1 MSLKSKIM
9 PAIKTAMKAKD
20 KVALE
25 TLRAVKAE
33 IMTAETA
40 AGSTG
45 DMSDAEEVKLLMK
58 MLKQRKDAASIYIEQ
73 GRADLADDEIAQTK
87 ILDQF
92 LPQQL
97 SLEEL
102 ESAVANIIVKAGA
115 KGPADM
121 GKVMGVTSKE
131 LAGMAE
137 GRAIADTVKALL
149 NK

>member
-45 DMSDAEEVKLLMK
+45 DMSEAEEVKLLMK

>member
-9 PAIKTAMKAKD
+9 PAMKEAMKAKD

-25 TLRAVKAE
+25 TLRAIKAE
-33 IMTAETA
+33 LMTAETA
-40 AGSTG
+40 SGSSG
-45 DMSDAEEVKLLMK
+45 EMNEAAEIKLLMK
-58 MLKQRKDAASIYIEQ
+58 MLKQRKDASAIYVEQ
-73 GRADLADDEIAQTK
+73 GRADLAEDEMAQTK

-97 SLEEL
+97 SAEEL
-102 ESAVANIIVKAGA
+102 ESAVANIIVKVGA
-115 KGPADM
+115 NGPADM

-131 LAGMAE
+131 LAGKAE

-149 NK
+149 IK

>member
-1 MSLKSKIM
+1 M
-9 PAIKTAMKAKD
+9 PAIIVAMKAKD

-33 IMTAETA
+33 LMTSETA
-40 AGSTG
+40 TG
-45 DMSDAEEVKLLMK
+45 ATGAISEAQEVKLLMK
-58 MLKQRKDAASIYIEQ
+58 MLKQRKDAAAIYIEQ
-73 GRADLADDEIAQTK
+73 GRTDLAEDEIAQTK

-97 SLEEL
+97 SAKEL
-102 ESAVANIIVKAGA
+102 ESAVANIIVNIGA

-131 LAGMAE
+131 LAGKAE

>member
-40 AGSTG
+40 TGSTG
-45 DMSDAEEVKLLMK
+45 DMSEAEEVKLLMK

-97 SLEEL
+97 SAEEL
-102 ESAVANIIVKAGA
+102 ESAVANIIVKVGA

-137 GRAIADTVKALL
+137 GRAIANTVKALL

>member
-1 MSLKSKIM
+1 MSLKSKII
-9 PAIKTAMKAKD
+9 PAIKVAMKAKD

-33 IMTAETA
+33 VMTAETA
-40 AGSTG
+40 AGSSGEMTE
-45 DMSDAEEVKLLMK
+45 AEEIKLLMK
-58 MLKQRKDAASIYIEQ
+58 MIKQRKDAYVIYIEQ
-73 GRADLADDEIAQTK
+73 GRADLAEDEIAQTK

-97 SLEEL
+97 SVEEL
-102 ESAVANIIVKAGA
+102 ESAVANIIVKVGA
-115 KGPADM
+115 KSPADM

-131 LAGMAE
+131 LAGKAE

>member
-9 PAIKTAMKAKD
+9 PAMKIAMKAKD
-20 KVALE
+20 KVTLE
-25 TLRAVKAE
+25 TLRAIKAE
-33 IMTAETA
+33 LMSAETA
-40 AGSTG
+40 IGSTG
-45 DMSDAEEVKLLMK
+45 EITEAEEIKLLMK

-73 GRADLADDEIAQTK
+73 GRADLAEDEIAQTK

-97 SLEEL
+97 SAEEL
-102 ESAVANIIVKAGA
+102 ESAVAKIIVKVGA

-149 NK
+149 NN

>member
-1 MSLKSKIM
+1 M
-9 PAIKTAMKAKD
+9 PAIIVAMKAKD

-33 IMTAETA
+33 LMTAETA
-40 AGSTG
+40 AGATG
-45 DMSDAEEVKLLMK
+45 EMSESEEVKLLMK
-58 MLKQRKDAASIYIEQ
+58 LLKQRKDAAAIYIEQ
-73 GRADLADDEIAQTK
+73 GRADLADDEMAQTK

-92 LPQQL
+92 LPQQM
-97 SLEEL
+97 SAEEL
-102 ESAVANIIVKAGA
+102 ENAVANIIVKVGA

-131 LAGMAE
+131 LAGKAE

>member
-1 MSLKSKIM
+1 M
-9 PAIKTAMKAKD
+9 PAIIVAMKAKD

-33 IMTAETA
+33 LMTAETA
-40 AGSTG
+40 AGATG
-45 DMSDAEEVKLLMK
+45 EMSESEEVKLLMK
-58 MLKQRKDAASIYIEQ
+58 LLKQRKDAAAIYIEQ
-73 GRADLADDEIAQTK
+73 GRADLADDEMAQTK

-92 LPQQL
+92 LPQQM
-97 SLEEL
+97 SAEEL
-102 ESAVANIIVKAGA
+102 ENAVANIIVKVGA

-131 LAGMAE
+131 LAGKAQ
-137 GRAIADTVKALL
+137 GRTIADTVKALL

>member
-1 MSLKSKIM
+1 M
-9 PAIKTAMKAKD
+9 PAIIVAMKAKD

-33 IMTAETA
+33 LMTAETA
-40 AGSTG
+40 TG
-45 DMSDAEEVKLLMK
+45 ATGEMSESEEVKLLMK
-58 MLKQRKDAASIYIEQ
+58 LLKQRKDAAAIYIEQ
-73 GRADLADDEIAQTK
+73 GRADLADDEMAQTK

-92 LPQQL
+92 LPQQM
-97 SLEEL
+97 SAEEL
-102 ESAVANIIVKAGA
+102 ENAVANIIVKVGA

-131 LAGMAE
+131 LAGKAE

>member
-1 MSLKSKIM
+1 M
-9 PAIKTAMKAKD
+9 PAIIVAMKAKD

-33 IMTAETA
+33 LMTAETA
-40 AGSTG
+40 AGATG
-45 DMSDAEEVKLLMK
+45 EMSEPEEVKLLMK
-58 MLKQRKDAASIYIEQ
+58 LLKQRKDAAAIYIEQ
-73 GRADLADDEIAQTK
+73 GRADLAEDEIAQTK

-92 LPQQL
+92 LPQQM
-97 SLEEL
+97 SAEEL
-102 ESAVANIIVKAGA
+102 ESAVANIIVKVGA
-115 KGPADM
+115 KGPEDM

-131 LAGMAE
+131 LSGKAE

>member
-1 MSLKSKIM
+1 M
-9 PAIKTAMKAKD
+9 PAIIVAMKAKD

-33 IMTAETA
+33 LMTAETA
-40 AGSTG
+40 AGATG
-45 DMSDAEEVKLLMK
+45 EMSESEEVKLLMK
-58 MLKQRKDAASIYIEQ
+58 LLKQRKDAAAIYIEQ

-97 SLEEL
+97 SAEEL
-102 ESAVANIIVKAGA
+102 ESSVANIIVKVGA

-137 GRAIADTVKALL
+137 GRLIAETVKALL

>member
-1 MSLKSKIM
+1 M
-9 PAIKTAMKAKD
+9 PAIIVAMKAKD

-33 IMTAETA
+33 LMTAETA
-40 AGSTG
+40 TG
-45 DMSDAEEVKLLMK
+45 ATGEMSESEEVKLLMK
-58 MLKQRKDAASIYIEQ
+58 LLKQRNDAAAIYIEQ
-73 GRADLADDEIAQTK
+73 GRADLADDEMAQTK

-92 LPQQL
+92 LPQQM
-97 SLEEL
+97 SAEEL
-102 ESAVANIIVKAGA
+102 ENAVANIIVKVGA
-115 KGPADM
+115 KGHADM

-131 LAGMAE
+131 LAGKAE